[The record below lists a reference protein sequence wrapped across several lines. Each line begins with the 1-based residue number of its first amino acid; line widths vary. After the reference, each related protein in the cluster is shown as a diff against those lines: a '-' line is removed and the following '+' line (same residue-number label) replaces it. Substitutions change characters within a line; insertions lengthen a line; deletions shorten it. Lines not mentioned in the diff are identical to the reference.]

1 MKENL
6 SLKNV
11 ALVTGA
17 SSGMGKVIATRLIEE
32 GFKVIAAARRTE
44 QMMDLK
50 KLGAEIFALDISN
63 EEGISSAVDEI
74 EEKFGGVDVLVNNAG
89 FGLYGAVED
98 VPLADARYQF
108 EVNLFGLAR
117 LTQLLLPGM
126 RKKGAGK
133 IINITSMGGKIYTP
147 LGAWYH
153 ASKHA
158 LEGWSDCLRLELAD
172 KGIQVVVIEPGII
185 RTDFGSVL
193 SKHLRKYVGRSAY
206 SDLTKK
212 VADSTDRYTEK
223 QLGSSP
229 AIIAETVAKAVN
241 ARCPKTRYA
250 DGQYAKMTIFMRKWF
265 GDRVY
270 DKMVMTMLK

>member
-1 MKENL
+1 
-6 SLKNV
+6 
-11 ALVTGA
+11 
-17 SSGMGKVIATRLIEE
+17 MGRVIATRLVKD
-32 GFKVIAAARRTE
+32 GFQVIAAARRTE
-44 QMMDLK
+44 QMSDLR
-50 KLGAEIFALDISN
+50 KLGAVIIPLDISR
-63 EEGISSAVDEI
+63 EESISAAVAEI
-74 EEKFGGVDVLVNNAG
+74 ESKFGGLDVLVNNAG

-98 VPLADARYQF
+98 VSLADARYQF

-117 LTQLLLPGM
+117 LTQLLLPAM
-126 RKKGAGK
+126 RNKGAGK

-185 RTDFGSVL
+185 RTDFGNVL
-193 SKHLRKYVGRSAY
+193 SKNLRKYIGRSAY

-223 QLGSSP
+223 NLGSSP
-229 AIIAETVAKAVN
+229 EVIADTVAKSVS
-241 ARCPKTRYA
+241 ARRPKTRYVA
-250 DGQYAKMTIFMRKWF
+250 GQYAKMTIFMRKWF
-265 GDRVY
+265 GDFVY
-270 DKMVMTMLK
+270 DKMVMSMLK